1 MQVVKEILMF
11 QLRAR
16 VRKRLIIVVIVE
28 EEEVTYLC

>member
-11 QLRAR
+11 QLRAC

-28 EEEVTYLC
+28 EEEVTYVC